1 MDLTL
6 KGVLP
11 IESTSESTSDAVGLG
26 GQLSHGI
33 DRYVRAGV
41 TTAHKKGLVSEYF
54 TSDHAERSLETV
66 TSSKQKNLET
76 RFLVLARV
84 NFLSRVASN
93 LENGRT
99 GQKMEDGQDHG

>member
-1 MDLTL
+1 MGRRVMDLTL

-11 IESTSESTSDAVGLG
+11 MESTSESTSDAVGLG

-54 TSDHAERSLETV
+54 TSDHAERRPGNRHFVQTEEFG
-66 TSSKQKNLET
+66 NP
-76 RFLVLARV
+76 
-84 NFLSRVASN
+84 LSRPCAGKLS
-93 LENGRT
+93 EQGRV
-99 GQKMEDGQDHG
+99 